1 MWGHN
6 YFLLLFL
13 FHPRWCTILCENKLL
28 SCHILTDGG
37 QSLTS
42 NKSRLE
48 PHVIGH
54 KSNKSFFL
62 SAVAFLDPKTKKN
75 NNKTVNNEKR
85 QLCAIDAPFS
95 LQQRHCISRMCF
107 PEAVWRSRVFSL
119 KSCHGPELVL
129 YDMRYISPVIQCGN
143 NPSGKRSLLFAC
155 LLCLSPPF
163 SRTFQ
168 GNSHDENTER
178 GNLSMYQIC
187 WEASESEVQLHRHRE
202 RRGGTG
208 LRSSRG
214 RGGRGGETFISRLNF
229 VLFVTEYKKYSAVT
243 SPLINTLRNV
253 HPPRVVCVCFCL
265 CNMQTSRLFIAGGE
279 R

>member
-1 MWGHN
+1 MHHLLREEVLFMP
-6 YFLLLFL
+6 YFS
-13 FHPRWCTILCENKLL
+13 WWWTKK
-28 SCHILTDGG
+28 
-37 QSLTS
+37 S
-42 NKSRLE
+42 NKSRLK
-48 PHVIGH
+48 PHVIAH

-62 SAVAFLDPKTKKN
+62 SAVAFLDQKKKREKKQSTTK
-75 NNKTVNNEKR
+75 KR
-85 QLCAIDAPFS
+85 QLCALVAAFS
-95 LQQRHCISRMCF
+95 LRQRHCISRMCF

-202 RRGGTG
+202 RRGW
-208 LRSSRG
+208 L
-214 RGGRGGETFISRLNF
+214 GGRGSE
-229 VLFVTEYKKYSAVT
+229 VLV
-243 SPLINTLRNV
+243 
-253 HPPRVVCVCFCL
+253 
-265 CNMQTSRLFIAGGE
+265 GGE
-279 R
+279 WGVGKLSFPGSTLYCLWQSIESTVPLLLRL